1 MSQANA
7 ESDRQQQGLG
17 SRIHAHVAA
26 LDGVELD
33 LPPRQDPEADLIRRA
48 RTAAL
53 FLQGEWSVELET
65 YEVDQERERLGD
77 QELTS

>member
-7 ESDRQQQGLG
+7 QADDSQQGLG

-33 LPPRQDPEADLIRRA
+33 LPPRQDPEAGLIRRA

-53 FLQGEWSVELET
+53 FLQGEWGVELESH
-65 YEVDQERERLGD
+65 EADQERERLGD
-77 QELTS
+77 QGLTS